1 MILSVTKKLQ
11 IGIAGILIVTCGA
24 FGIHK
29 YLDSKDNF
37 MNASNTNKQVL
48 LDAVLLY
55 INDYMREKSDKLTN
69 VALTLEQNTQFLD
82 RNQIYDFLNKTARMS
97 GFDAFYI
104 AYVSDGEAIMSRKDE
119 QYSYPKILVGSD
131 GSKYDANTRAWFQQA
146 LASGKPGVSAP
157 YVDFVTGSLAITFYA
172 PIRVNG
178 QIVAEIIGD
187 LYLSQFSKD
196 IQSVK
201 TSPTARTLIFEDLF
215 YVTPGKYI
223 MEDAGKPYIA
233 TLRDGIAKYG
243 SKPFLYISLFDNDW
257 RLAACGQTHLG
268 WTTCITN
275 AVKDYDEALRDIAI
289 NAFAWS
295 IGIIIAALILMTFI
309 IKYILSPL
317 EIIRK
322 NLHQFFDYL
331 AYKIPAYT
339 PTHIE
344 RNDEFG
350 RMSKEINNNVALIT
364 QLHKQEELL
373 QQGFA
378 EVIQEAK
385 EGKFG
390 KQLIINS
397 KNPNMISLRNYINE
411 MSAALCETITMDL
424 SRILNT
430 FKEAN
435 KGNFQSPIN
444 EPVGMETSV
453 NMLVSSI
460 AKMLRT
466 SQKLAHTLDT
476 QSDLLN
482 QSVMRLQESSQQQAS
497 TLHQTAVAIEEI
509 TNSMSSVSARSNEV
523 IAQSEDIKNIVV
535 VIKDIA
541 EQTNLLALNAA
552 IEAARAGEHGRGF
565 AVVADEVRKLA
576 ERTQKSLSE
585 IESNANILAQSIH
598 DMTSAIEEQT
608 DGMSQINEQVAQLEV
623 TTKNNLEVSNEAQD
637 ISHNVANLATEI
649 LEDVNKKSF

>member
-1 MILSVTKKLQ
+1 MKLSVTKKIH
-11 IGIAGILIVTCGA
+11 IGITSLLIVVCGT

-29 YLDSKDNF
+29 WLDSKENF
-37 MNASNTNKQVL
+37 IKASNTQKHVL

-55 INDYMREKSDKLTN
+55 INDYMQEKSDKLISAAT
-69 VALTLEQNTQFLD
+69 TLEQNTDFLARD
-82 RNQIYDFLNKTARMS
+82 KIYDFLNKTARIS

-119 QYSYPKILVGSD
+119 QYSYPKILVGSN
-131 GSKYDANTRAWFQQA
+131 GVKYNANTRNWFQQA
-146 LASGKPGVSAP
+146 ITSGKAGVSTP
-157 YVDFVTGSLAITFYA
+157 YVDFVTGSLTITFFA

-178 QIVAEIIGD
+178 KIVAEIIGD

-196 IQSVK
+196 ISSIK
-201 TSPTARTLIFEDLF
+201 TSPTGRTLIFEDLF
-215 YVTPGKYI
+215 YVTPGRHI
-223 MEDAGKPYIA
+223 MSDSGKPFIA
-233 TLRDGIAKYG
+233 TLRDGIAKNG
-243 SKPFLYISLFDNDW
+243 NKPFTYLSLLDNEE
-257 RLAACGQTHLG
+257 RLAMCDNTKLG

-275 AVKDYDEALRDIAI
+275 SAKDYDDALKSIAI
-289 NAFAWS
+289 GAFVWS
-295 IGIIIAALILMTFI
+295 ICIIIVALILMTFI
-309 IKYILSPL
+309 VKYVLKPL
-317 EIIRK
+317 DIIRK
-322 NLHQFFDYL
+322 NLRQFFDYL
-331 AYKIPAYT
+331 AYKIPEYK
-339 PTHIE
+339 PIHIDS
-344 RNDEFG
+344 NDEFG
-350 RMSKEINNNVALIT
+350 RMSNEINSNAAIIA
-364 QLHKQEELL
+364 QLHKQEKLL
-373 QQGFA
+373 HEGFY

-385 EGKFG
+385 AGKFG

-411 MSAALCETITMDL
+411 MSAALCETITIDL
-424 SRILNT
+424 SRILNI

-435 KGNFQSPIN
+435 NGNFKDQISEPI
-444 EPVGMETSV
+444 GMEQSI
-453 NMLVSSI
+453 NLLIANIAQMLQ
-460 AKMLRT
+460 T

-497 TLHQTAVAIEEI
+497 ALHQTAVVIEEI
-509 TNSMSSVSARSNEV
+509 TSSMSSVSSRSGEV
-523 IAQSEDIKNIVV
+523 ISQSEDIKNIVV

-585 IESNANILAQSIH
+585 IETNANILSQSIH

-608 DGMSQINEQVAQLEV
+608 ECMNQINEQVAQLEIA
-623 TTKNNLEVSNEAQD
+623 TKSNLDVSNEAQN
-637 ISHNVANLATEI
+637 ISTNVANLATEI
-649 LEDVNKKSF
+649 LEDVNKKNF

>member
-1 MILSVTKKLQ
+1 MRLSVTKKLQ
-11 IGIAGILIVTCGA
+11 IGITSILIVTCGA

-37 MNASNTNKQVL
+37 MKASNIQKQVL

-55 INDYMREKSDKLTN
+55 INDYMQEKSDKLTN
-69 VALTLEQNTQFLD
+69 VALTLEQNTQFLE

-104 AYVSDGEAIMSRKDE
+104 AYVSDGEAITSRKDE
-119 QYSYPKILVGSD
+119 KYSYPKILMGSN
-131 GSKYDANTRAWFQQA
+131 GSKYNANTRAWFQNA
-146 LASGKPGVSAP
+146 LALGKPSVSAP
-157 YVDFVTGSLAITFYA
+157 YVDFVTGDLAITFFA
-172 PIRVNG
+172 PVRVNG
-178 QIVAEIIGD
+178 QIVAEIVGD

-196 IQSVK
+196 ISSIK
-201 TSPTARTLIFEDLF
+201 TSPTGRTLIFEDLF

-223 MEDAGKPYIA
+223 MSDSGKPFIA
-233 TLRDGIAKYG
+233 TLRNGIEKNG
-243 SKPFLYISLFDNDW
+243 SKPFRYLSLLDNEW
-257 RLAACGQTHLG
+257 RLAACGKTKLG

-289 NAFAWS
+289 NAFVWS

-309 IKYILSPL
+309 IKYLLSPL

-331 AYKIPAYT
+331 AYKIPDYT
-339 PTHIE
+339 PNHIE

-350 RMSKEINNNVALIT
+350 RMSNEINNNVALIK
-364 QLHKQEELL
+364 QLHKQEKLL
-373 QQGFA
+373 QEGFE
-378 EVIQEAK
+378 EVIQEVKA
-385 EGKFG
+385 GKFG
-390 KQLIINS
+390 RQLIIDS

-424 SRILNT
+424 SRILHV

-435 KGNFQSPIN
+435 NGNFQDQIKEPI
-444 EPVGMETSV
+444 GMEKSV
-453 NMLVSSI
+453 NMLITSI
-460 AKMLRT
+460 ATMLQT
-466 SQKLAHTLDT
+466 SQKLAHTLDA

-497 TLHQTAVAIEEI
+497 ALHQTAVAIEEI
-509 TNSMSSVSARSNEV
+509 TSSMSSVSARSGEV
-523 IAQSEDIKNIVV
+523 ISQSEDIKNIVV

-598 DMTSAIEEQT
+598 DMTSAIDEQT
-608 DGMSQINEQVAQLEV
+608 DGMNQINEQVAQLEI
-623 TTKNNLEVSNEAQD
+623 TTRNNLDVSNEAQN